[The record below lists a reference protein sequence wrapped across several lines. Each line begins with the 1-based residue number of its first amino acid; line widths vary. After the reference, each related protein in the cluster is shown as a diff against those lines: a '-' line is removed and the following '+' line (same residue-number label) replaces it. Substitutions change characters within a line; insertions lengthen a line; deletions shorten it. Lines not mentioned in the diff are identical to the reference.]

1 MTYRFQTADKTVLPE
16 SRASVFFDGL
26 FSEPRLQHAEGV
38 AIGPDG
44 HVWCGSENGEV
55 LRIAPDGRTRL
66 FALADAERKIITPD
80 TE

>member
-55 LRIAPDGRTRL
+55 LRIAPDASATVGPRSGL
-66 FALADAERKIITPD
+66 
-80 TE
+80 